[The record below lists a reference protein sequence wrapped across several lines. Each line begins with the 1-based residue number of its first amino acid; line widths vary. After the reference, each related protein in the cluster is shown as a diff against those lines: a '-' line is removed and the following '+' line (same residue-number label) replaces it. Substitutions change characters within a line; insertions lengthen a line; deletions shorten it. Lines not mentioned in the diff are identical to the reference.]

1 MCVVAWCDR
10 QVDSLFCDLFL
21 SLSFILHVVVIHVLH
36 LCLLCHIGRI
46 QLFVFLSFFLHFK
59 CFLFCLEG
67 AKSAA
72 VAQDWFVGEG
82 KCSLAGCIRR
92 V

>member
-1 MCVVAWCDR
+1 MT
-10 QVDSLFCDLFL
+10 SFSL
-21 SLSFILHVVVIHVLH
+21 SLYVVVIHVLL
-36 LCLLCHIGRI
+36 LCLLCHVGCI

-72 VAQDWFVGEG
+72 VAQDLSVGEG
-82 KCSLAGCIRR
+82 SVLWLA

>member
-1 MCVVAWCDR
+1 MT
-10 QVDSLFCDLFL
+10 SFSL
-21 SLSFILHVVVIHVLH
+21 SLYVVVIHVLY
-36 LCLLCHIGRI
+36 LCLLCHVGCI

-72 VAQDWFVGEG
+72 VAQGLSVGEG